1 MSLNESKP
9 NPLQTCVKQRP
20 NCPSR
25 QEKLSGYERIGD
37 DIFVM
42 RVMEKDEW
50 MIWEKKGRRI
60 EIWSD
65 VGLGREHKNCFREEK
80 WQLLV

>member
-42 RVMEKDEW
+42 RVMEKDE
-50 MIWEKKGRRI
+50 
-60 EIWSD
+60 
-65 VGLGREHKNCFREEK
+65 
-80 WQLLV
+80 

>member
-1 MSLNESKP
+1 MSLNESKL

-20 NCPSR
+20 NCLSK

-42 RVMEKDEW
+42 RVMEKDEP
-50 MIWEKKGRRI
+50 MIWEK
-60 EIWSD
+60 
-65 VGLGREHKNCFREEK
+65 REKE
-80 WQLLV
+80 LT